1 MSPKPR
7 THQAGV
13 TALPAAARPQSP
25 RTGDSST
32 GQSLPL
38 WRQLQVTA
46 AVVQAVRAGR
56 SLTAELASVT
66 PELRPGVQALTFQ
79 VMRQLGRAM
88 ALRERLAS
96 KAPPPAA
103 DALLCTA
110 LALSWQGDDAPYPV
124 HTLVNQAVEA
134 ARQQRQTQAQ
144 SGFINGCLRRFLRER
159 EALVAETDSD
169 PQARWNHPR
178 WWVTRVQDEYPEDW
192 QKLLDMAQQPAP
204 MSLRVDPRHHSVA
217 DYQAQLLDMGLTAQP
232 VGASGLQLERAVPV
246 HQLPGFAQGH
256 VSVQDAAAQVA
267 APLLLQGREAGQAW
281 RILDACAAPGGKTG
295 HLLACYPN
303 AQVLALDVDAERCQR
318 IEDNLQRLGAQNQT
332 RAQVRAADAAQPAQ
346 WWDGETFDAI
356 LLDAPCT
363 ASGIVRRHPDVRW
376 LRRPGDSA
384 QLAQTQARLL
394 KALWPLLAPG
404 GRLLYCTCSVFRAEG
419 DDTVQAFLQRNTDA
433 RMLPSPGHLIP
444 GKIPTGLPVKHNA
457 LGEHDGFYYALLEK
471 ERD

>member
-1 MSPKPR
+1 
-7 THQAGV
+7 
-13 TALPAAARPQSP
+13 
-25 RTGDSST
+25 
-32 GQSLPL
+32 
-38 WRQLQVTA
+38 
-46 AVVQAVRAGR
+46 VVQAVRAGR

-217 DYQAQLLDMGLTAQP
+217 DYPEQLLDMGLSAQP
-232 VGASGLQLERAVPV
+232 SGASG
-246 HQLPGFAQGH
+246 
-256 VSVQDAAAQVA
+256 
-267 APLLLQGREAGQAW
+267 
-281 RILDACAAPGGKTG
+281 
-295 HLLACYPN
+295 
-303 AQVLALDVDAERCQR
+303 
-318 IEDNLQRLGAQNQT
+318 
-332 RAQVRAADAAQPAQ
+332 
-346 WWDGETFDAI
+346 
-356 LLDAPCT
+356 
-363 ASGIVRRHPDVRW
+363 
-376 LRRPGDSA
+376 
-384 QLAQTQARLL
+384 
-394 KALWPLLAPG
+394 
-404 GRLLYCTCSVFRAEG
+404 
-419 DDTVQAFLQRNTDA
+419 
-433 RMLPSPGHLIP
+433 
-444 GKIPTGLPVKHNA
+444 
-457 LGEHDGFYYALLEK
+457 
-471 ERD
+471 